1 MSNYIY
7 TNDGL
12 VNADEL
18 AHYGVPGMRWGHRK
32 QTLATSSTRKKFDST
47 KQEYK
52 TAKKA
57 YSKAYD
63 KAYRYSARHPI
74 TQWASKKVSD
84 EADRRWDKT
93 IDAAKASNKA
103 KQKYKQAKYERKQQ
117 IKDTY
122 KDIQK
127 KSTFGER
134 FVYNDATR
142 KKAAKYVVDNNMTVA
157 EANKRAKKDAMRNTG
172 IILAAIGA
180 YGVAKY
186 KNII

>member
-1 MSNYIY
+1 
-7 TNDGL
+7 
-12 VNADEL
+12 
-18 AHYGVPGMRWGHRK
+18 MRWGHRK
-32 QTLATSSTRKKFDST
+32 QTIVTSSTRKKFDST
-47 KQEYK
+47 KEKYK

-57 YSKAYD
+57 YSKAYN
-63 KAYRYSARHPI
+63 KAYGYSARHPI

-84 EADRRWDKT
+84 EADRRWYKA
-93 IDAAKASNKA
+93 IDAAKYSNKA
-103 KQKYKQAKYERKQQ
+103 KQQYKQAKNERKQQ

-122 KDIQK
+122 SDIQK

-134 FVYNDATR
+134 FVYNNATR

-157 EANKRAKKDAMRNTG
+157 EANKRAKKDAMRNTV

-180 YGVAKY
+180 YSAAKY